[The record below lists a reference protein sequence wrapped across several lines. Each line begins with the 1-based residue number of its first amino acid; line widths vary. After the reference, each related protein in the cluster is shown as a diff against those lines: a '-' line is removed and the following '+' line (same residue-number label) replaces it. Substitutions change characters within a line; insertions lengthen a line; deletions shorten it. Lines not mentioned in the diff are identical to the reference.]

1 MYKQLNDAA
10 YTDFRKMLLDKSH
23 TELRREFLQSAQSN
37 EQFSA
42 YVRTEYKI
50 ATEGED
56 DLPLLNERF
65 TEEEYKQPPID
76 TEERIFKPWA
86 SIAPKVACRPAFWAE
101 ITLRHVENGNIQA
114 TFLAAGASATTTGS
128 DRLSSAISGEDEK
141 DEKDV
146 EECVRSILRRMG
158 GLPEARGNISTYVN
172 CPFACAWWRMRW
184 ATEVHENTG
193 VPVASILQLFRL
205 KQEYWENLVRFVVS
219 RNSVLG
225 DQNVRDALIWSL
237 SEKLQADATQ
247 DILRANNL
255 RALCRILGIR
265 CAWQELGALEILEL
279 KNIVD
284 EEIQQMMPIS

>member
-1 MYKQLNDAA
+1 MYKQLDDAA
-10 YTDFRKMLLDKSH
+10 YTDFRKALLAKGH
-23 TELRREFLQSAQSN
+23 TELRREFLQAAQSN

-42 YVRTEYKI
+42 YVRTEHKI
-50 ATEGED
+50 GTEGED
-56 DLPLLNERF
+56 DLPMLDERF
-65 TEEEYKQPPID
+65 SEEEYKQPPID

-86 SIAPKVACRPAFWAE
+86 SIPPKVACRPAFWAE
-101 ITLRHVENGNIQA
+101 ATLQHIENGNIQA
-114 TFLAAGASATTTGS
+114 TFLAAGASTAIDGS
-128 DRLSSAISGEDEK
+128 DRLSSAISEGNEK
-141 DEKDV
+141 EI

-184 ATEVHENTG
+184 ATEVHENTS
-193 VPVASILQLFRL
+193 VPVVNILKLFSL

-225 DQNVRDALIWSL
+225 DQNVRDALIWFL
-237 SEKLQADATQ
+237 TEKLQTDTTQ
-247 DILRANNL
+247 AILRANNL

-284 EEIQQMMPIS
+284 EEVRQMISVSSG

>member
-1 MYKQLNDAA
+1 MYKQLDDAA
-10 YTDFRKMLLDKSH
+10 YTDFRKALLAKGH
-23 TELRREFLQSAQSN
+23 TELRREFLQAAQSN

-42 YVRTEYKI
+42 YVRTEHKI
-50 ATEGED
+50 GTEGED
-56 DLPLLNERF
+56 DLPMLDERF
-65 TEEEYKQPPID
+65 SEEEYKQPPID

-86 SIAPKVACRPAFWAE
+86 SIPPKVACRPAFWAE
-101 ITLRHVENGNIQA
+101 APLQHIENGNIQA
-114 TFLAAGASATTTGS
+114 TFLAAGASTAIDGS
-128 DRLSSAISGEDEK
+128 DRLSSAISEGNEK
-141 DEKDV
+141 EI

-184 ATEVHENTG
+184 ATEVHENTS
-193 VPVASILQLFRL
+193 VPVVNILKLFSL

-225 DQNVRDALIWSL
+225 DQNVRDALIWFL
-237 SEKLQADATQ
+237 TEKLQTDTTQ
-247 DILRANNL
+247 AILRANNL

-284 EEIQQMMPIS
+284 EEVRQMISVSSG